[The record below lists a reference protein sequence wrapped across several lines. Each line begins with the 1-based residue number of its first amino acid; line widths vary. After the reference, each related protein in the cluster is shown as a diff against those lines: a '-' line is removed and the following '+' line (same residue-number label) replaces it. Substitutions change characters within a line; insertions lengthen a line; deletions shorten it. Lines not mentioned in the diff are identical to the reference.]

1 VISRTKMSNI
11 NNNGN
16 GDYDYSSST
25 ILTSKFGYTSA
36 KLIHTVEKNLYIVLA
51 VILCIATLSILN
63 TLGVL
68 NQLYS
73 ENVDYYVD
81 IILSVVMIAVVAPLV
96 VLILKSR
103 SVLDKWNDMFEV
115 NTITSSFNIAMS
127 SRSKD
132 QVLKALPYSISE
144 IADPLSAYIDT
155 KKTDL
160 SEFFDVK
167 ISNDLS
173 FDVVVDKNVV
183 SIDDSPIA
191 KDLRQILLDYGS
203 IVVKIIDDSI
213 DKKTAELFVDSLSK
227 YISLTKNK
235 VGLGLIIGEET
246 TRDAQV
252 FSNKTSYF
260 RSKKIDNLLLLAKP
274 SVPDDLK

>member
-1 VISRTKMSNI
+1 MSNI

>member
-1 VISRTKMSNI
+1 MSNI

-16 GDYDYSSST
+16 EDYDYSSST
-25 ILTSKFGYTSA
+25 ILISKFGYTSA

-144 IADPLSAYIDT
+144 IADPLLAYINS

-167 ISNDLS
+167 ISDDLS

-183 SIDDSPIA
+183 SNDDSPIA
-191 KDLRQILLDYGS
+191 KDLRQTLLDYGS
-203 IVVKIIDDSI
+203 IVVKIIDDAI
-213 DKKTAELFVDSLSK
+213 DNKTAELFVDSLSK

-252 FSNKTSYF
+252 FSNKASYF
-260 RSKKIDNLLLLAKP
+260 RRKKIDNLLLLAKP